1 MYLWSMELETVIR
14 SGCRVNVGHRM
25 DLGCV
30 SGHCYVEMTV
40 EGQTGVTFN

>member
-1 MYLWSMELETVIR
+1 MYLWIMELETMI
-14 SGCRVNVGHRM
+14 GGGFRVNVGPRM
-25 DLGCV
+25 NLGCV

>member
-1 MYLWSMELETVIR
+1 MYLWIMELETMIGG
-14 SGCRVNVGHRM
+14 SCRVNVGHRM
-25 DLGCV
+25 DLGWV